1 MADEACTRPDHIPSP
16 LAVVAL
22 MTKDM
27 IQTIIIVSSLAI
39 MVSLSIGL
47 LLASAARWI
56 KDHER
61 RLSERG
67 LVDPYVEPFADSYG
81 DAPDIRVHAV
91 GDRDNG

>member
-1 MADEACTRPDHIPSP
+1 
-16 LAVVAL
+16 

-39 MVSLSIGL
+39 MVSLSLGL

-67 LVDPYVEPFADSYG
+67 LADPYAEPFG
-81 DAPDIRVHAV
+81 DDPSLTVHAI
-91 GDRDNG
+91 GDREERK